1 MAAKKRRQRKKHKAA
16 KRSRKDPAAR
26 ERALEALNRMRSDS
40 LSLSQAARAAHTT
53 PETVRKHIGKI
64 IIRNP
69 NGRYEAKPFDR
80 LTRRV
85 WLLTENGK
93 IEISVRGS
101 GHVARI
107 ARHMAAVDRYLR
119 TGDAEPLKEFER
131 QTVRSRNQK
140 HSFLTDTKALD
151 RLAQAGE
158 VSFERLYARRA

>member
-1 MAAKKRRQRKKHKAA
+1 MAAKRRKKRKAA
-16 KRSRKDPAAR
+16 NRSRKDPAAR

-40 LSLSQAARAAHTT
+40 PSLKQAARSAHTT
-53 PETVRKHIGKI
+53 PETVRKHLGKVI
-64 IIRNP
+64 VRNP
-69 NGRYEAKPFDR
+69 NGRYSATEFDR

-85 WLLTENGK
+85 WLLTETGK

-101 GHVARI
+101 RHVGRI

-119 TGDAEPLKEFER
+119 TGDDGPLAEFEGR
-131 QTVRSRNQK
+131 TIRSRYET
-140 HSFLTDTKALD
+140 HSFLTDTRALD